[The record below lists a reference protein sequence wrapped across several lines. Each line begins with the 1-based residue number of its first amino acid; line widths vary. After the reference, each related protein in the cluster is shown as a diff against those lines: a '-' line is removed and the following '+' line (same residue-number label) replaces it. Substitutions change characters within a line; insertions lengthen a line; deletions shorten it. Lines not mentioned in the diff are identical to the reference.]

1 MQHARIILQPPKS
14 HLPRGKPATS
24 SGQQWSVEMKTM
36 MLAAITALSLGVAA
50 ANAQAAVYHAPS
62 NNYQQ
67 NNWLQGGD

>member
-1 MQHARIILQPPKS
+1 
-14 HLPRGKPATS
+14 
-24 SGQQWSVEMKTM
+24 MKTM